1 MLHVNHTSAARVIE
15 SSFTLLGWVYVIAM
29 ALSSAV
35 NRQEHAVQTS
45 HSRGATPVYQQRDF
59 CKRVKDGETESRQHM
74 SETQQPNRPFRQSL
88 VVRAV
93 LSPSSQLL
101 RPITSQS
108 PHALHAFLVL
118 SWMAG
123 EPITCVQ
130 VCSAHSSE
138 LSAARRYRER
148 PRHLQASNTKPR
160 FDGVWVAFKDRV
172 T

>member
-1 MLHVNHTSAARVIE
+1 
-15 SSFTLLGWVYVIAM
+15 
-29 ALSSAV
+29 
-35 NRQEHAVQTS
+35 
-45 HSRGATPVYQQRDF
+45 
-59 CKRVKDGETESRQHM
+59 M
-74 SETQQPNRPFRQSL
+74 SETQQPKRPFRQSL

-108 PHALHAFLVL
+108 PHALHVFLVL

-123 EPITCVQ
+123 EPITCFQ

-160 FDGVWVAFKDRV
+160 FDGAWVAFKDRV